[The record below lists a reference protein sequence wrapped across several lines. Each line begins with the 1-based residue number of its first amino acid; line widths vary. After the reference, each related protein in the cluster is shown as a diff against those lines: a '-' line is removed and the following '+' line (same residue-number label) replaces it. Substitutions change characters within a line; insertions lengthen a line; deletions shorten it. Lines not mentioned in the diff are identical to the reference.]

1 MGDWLKSKL
10 QDVDIRIVLIVFFI
24 AVSTGHVGRL
34 FADREATGQEFLGY
48 VLALAIDVALAL
60 SLYEIGYTQ
69 EKAHRIMALIGFLA
83 ACGISGGFNV
93 YYYREFYPG
102 DPVPLSVLLG
112 LAAPVLAAFF
122 ALLKAK
128 GDVER
133 QGTESQTE
141 LGRIELEHNLEL
153 EKRRLELEASKETAR
168 LVEAEKTKQLREQ
181 TKREKIKAEAERQA
195 REIAEAERQRRERE
209 ATCAVCKG
217 IFTRESIED
226 GMCPSCLRSIQGKSH
241 ALPLELSL
249 EILERDEWTCYYCGE
264 DLHEVPSGER
274 HIDHFVP
281 KSKGGEDV
289 VENLVTACQHCNLIK
304 NDKMPNERELE
315 RFSLYLRAKAAGP
328 NRRTQILEL
337 AHTNGDR
344 RPLKQKE
351 IAQILHTSPGWVS
364 TVIREA
370 EQNQG
375 EEN

>member
-69 EKAHRIMALIGFLA
+69 EKAHRIMALMGFLA

-122 ALLKAK
+122 ALLKAR
-128 GDVER
+128 GDVGR
-133 QGTESQTE
+133 QEAKSLFE
-141 LGRIELEHNLEL
+141 LGRIELEHKLEL
-153 EKRRLELEASKETAR
+153 EKRRIESEASKETAK
-168 LVEAEKTKQLREQ
+168 LIEAEKTKQLREQ
-181 TKREKIKAEAERQA
+181 TKREKIKAEAEKQA
-195 REIAEAERQRRERE
+195 REAAEEERRRRERE
-209 ATCAVCKG
+209 ATCTICKG
-217 IFTRESIED
+217 MFTKDSLED
-226 GMCPSCLRSIQGKSH
+226 GMCRSCLRSSQGKSH

-274 HIDHFVP
+274 HIDHFIP

-289 VENLVTACQHCNLIK
+289 IENLVTACQHCNLIK
-304 NDKMPNERELE
+304 NDRIPNERELE
-315 RFSLYLRAKAAGP
+315 RFSFYLQAKAAGP
-328 NRRTQILEL
+328 DRRTQILEL
-337 AHTNGDR
+337 ARTNGDR

-351 IAQILHTSPGWVS
+351 IAEILHTSPGWVS